1 MRGQKGT
8 EMPEMK
14 QKKKGGGEIY
24 RNEDITESK
33 QTYRQWAERK
43 QKKMVGSKKKEQRKD
58 RKNTKVMNGH
68 EENRRAKI
76 Q

>member
-43 QKKMVGSKKKEQRKD
+43 QKKMVGSKKRSKERTERTQR
-58 RKNTKVMNGH
+58 
-68 EENRRAKI
+68 
-76 Q
+76 

>member
-1 MRGQKGT
+1 
-8 EMPEMK
+8 MK

-24 RNEDITESK
+24 RNEYITESK
-33 QTYRQWAERK
+33 QTYRHRQWAERK

-58 RKNTKVMNGH
+58 RKNTKVKNGH